1 MRSAAIQNLARLSID
16 GRQDPGTYEYPVN
29 TEDQQECQ
37 SDEDQGGHVGEP
49 LG

>member
-1 MRSAAIQNLARLSID
+1 MR
-16 GRQDPGTYEYPVN
+16 VN

-37 SDEDQGGHVGEP
+37 SDEEQWIGEVRNDLAEGSEFGGHVGEP